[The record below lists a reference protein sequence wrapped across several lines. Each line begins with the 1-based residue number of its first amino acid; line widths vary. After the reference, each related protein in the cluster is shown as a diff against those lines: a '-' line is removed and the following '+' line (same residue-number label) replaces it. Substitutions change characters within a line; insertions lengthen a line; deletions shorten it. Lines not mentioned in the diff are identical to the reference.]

1 MRISKILIVDD
12 SPISRR
18 MLKSSIPKE
27 PCYQFFEAGDGLQ
40 GLEMFK
46 EVRPEVTFMDLT
58 MPVMDGITSVQEI
71 TKFDASASIVVLTAD
86 IQAKMIMNAYQAGA
100 FLVLRKPPTKEN
112 IKDALDKVEA
122 REP

>member
-27 PCYQFFEAGDGLQ
+27 PRYQFFEAGDGLQ

-86 IQAKMIMNAYQAGA
+86 VQAKMIMNAYQAGA

>member
-27 PCYQFFEAGDGLQ
+27 PGYQFFEAGDGQQ

-71 TKFDASASIVVLTAD
+71 MKFDGTASIVVLTAD
-86 IQAKMIMNAYQAGA
+86 VQARMIMNAYQAGA
-100 FLVLRKPPTKEN
+100 FLVLKKPPTKEN
-112 IKDALDKVEA
+112 IKDALDKVEE
-122 REP
+122 REL

>member
-18 MLKSSIPKE
+18 MIKSSMPKE
-27 PCYQFFEAGDGLQ
+27 QGYQFFEAGDGQQ
-40 GLEMFK
+40 GLEMFQ

-71 TKFDASASIVVLTAD
+71 MKVDDSASIVVLTAD

-100 FLVLRKPPTKEN
+100 FLVLKKPPTRES
-112 IKDALDKVEA
+112 IQDALNKVGE